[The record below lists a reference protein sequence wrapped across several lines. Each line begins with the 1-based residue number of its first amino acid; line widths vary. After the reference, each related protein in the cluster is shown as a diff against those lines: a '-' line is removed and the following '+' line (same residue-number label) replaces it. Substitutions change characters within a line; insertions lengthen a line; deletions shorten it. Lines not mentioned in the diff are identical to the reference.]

1 MTAKDLSILTAKI
14 VGLTIVLIAAN
25 GFGTKLLPAIDAGS
39 QAVEPAS
46 GSFFGILILVML
58 LQTVALAY
66 PIVRSRWSGWR
77 LTGAVFVLFFG
88 TVTFMSQIESVVYL
102 GDRMPEG
109 MQAGIFEMG
118 LFVAA
123 VFAPIAV
130 LVLGRWKSKAGEGSP
145 DAWRPRAGWWGRVV
159 AGGGVFLAL
168 YYLFGY
174 YVAWQ
179 SPALRDYYGGTD
191 PGSFLAQMANVVR
204 DTPWMLPLQ
213 FVRGL
218 LWVALA
224 VLVIRMMR
232 GRRWEAA
239 LALALLFGVPSLY
252 LLFPN
257 PLMPDAVRFAHLVE
271 TLPYQLLFG
280 AFAGWWLGKR
290 SAHTNN
296 SVDPTKGLHPS
307 SGPV

>member
-1 MTAKDLSILTAKI
+1 VSDDSKRLFILQ
-14 VGLTIVLIAAN
+14 
-25 GFGTKLLPAIDAGS
+25 AI
-39 QAVEPAS
+39 
-46 GSFFGILILVML
+46 
-58 LQTVALAY
+58 ALAY
-66 PIVRSRWSGWR
+66 PVIRSRWTGWR

-88 TVTFMSQIESVVYL
+88 TVTFMSQIESLVYL
-102 GDRMPEG
+102 GGQMPEG

-130 LVLGRWKSKAGEGSP
+130 LVLGRWKSPAEAGSP
-145 DAWRPRAGWWGRVV
+145 DTWRPRRGWWGKVL
-159 AGGGVFLAL
+159 ASGGIYLAL

-174 YVAWQ
+174 YVAWKN
-179 SPALRDYYGGTD
+179 PALRDYYGGTD
-191 PGSFLAQMANVVR
+191 PGSFLAQMINVIR

-224 VLVIRMMR
+224 VLVIRMMN
-232 GRRWEAA
+232 GRRWELA

-257 PLMPDAVRFAHLVE
+257 PLMPDEVRLVHLVE

-280 AFAGWWLGKR
+280 AFAGWWLGER
-290 SAHTNN
+290 SASESQIN
-296 SVDPTKGLHPS
+296 
-307 SGPV
+307 

>member
-1 MTAKDLSILTAKI
+1 MTAKDFSILTTRIA
-14 VGLTIVLIAAN
+14 GLTIVLIAAN
-25 GFGTKLLPAIDAGS
+25 GLGSKLLPAIDADP
-39 QAVEPAS
+39 QAAQAS
-46 GSFFGILILVML
+46 APFLGIVVLVML
-58 LQTVALAY
+58 LQTIALTY
-66 PIVRSRWSGWR
+66 PIVRSKWSGWR
-77 LTGAVFVLFFG
+77 LSGAVFVLLFG
-88 TVTFMSQIESVVYL
+88 TATFMSQIESLFYL
-102 GDRMPEG
+102 RGRMPAG
-109 MQAGIFEMG
+109 MQAGLFEMG

-130 LVLGRWKSKAGEGSP
+130 LVLGKWKPRAGEESRIT
-145 DAWRPRAGWWGRVV
+145 WRPRAGWWRRVV
-159 AGGGVFLAL
+159 ASGAIYLAL

-174 YVAWQ
+174 YVAWKN
-179 SPALRDYYGGTD
+179 PALRDFYGGTD
-191 PGSFLAQMANVVR
+191 PGSFLAQMTNVIR

-224 VLVIRMMR
+224 VLVILMMNS
-232 GRRWEAA
+232 RRWEGA

-257 PLMPDAVRFAHLVE
+257 PLMPDEVRLVHLVE

-290 SAHTNN
+290 PADTST
-296 SVDPTKGLHPS
+296 SVETMKQSHPS
-307 SGPV
+307 GG